1 VDDAARFGWVVAG
14 FAGVGLAALLV
25 NLLSARIRVPAPALL
40 LVAAAIGVH
49 VVSGRSP
56 QPETVEHAVSLA
68 LVVILLDG
76 GMHIGRARLR
86 PVLGPVLSLGVL
98 GTVLTTVG
106 IAAVAHALLGL
117 SWYLCLLLGAALAP
131 TDPAVVFSVF
141 SDSAADGDAVT
152 VLEGESGANDPVG
165 IAVMSALIGAGGVSG
180 HALLTA
186 TGHVLVQL
194 AVGLVAG
201 AGGGLLLLAA
211 LRRPG
216 LIDPSRLPLLVTLAA
231 FALFGVTSAAHGSG
245 FLAVFVAGIVLG
257 DEAACTQTRTA
268 EFLGALSGLGEIVA
282 FVLLGL
288 TVDVDIVRRADVLW
302 PGLALGAAAA
312 LLIRPVAAA
321 PWLWRSALRGS
332 ERVFV
337 LWAGLKG
344 AVPVLLGTFLLVDSV
359 AQAERLYGIVVVVVL
374 FSVLVQGSTVPV
386 VARWT
391 GMRPDESGAVASRS

>member
-1 VDDAARFGWVVAG
+1 
-14 FAGVGLAALLV
+14 VGLAALLV

-40 LVAAAIGVH
+40 LVAAAVGVQLA
-49 VVSGRSP
+49 SGRTP

-86 PVLGPVLSLGVL
+86 PVVGPVLWLGVL
-98 GTVLTTVG
+98 GTVLTTAG
-106 IAAVAHALLGL
+106 IAAVAHVLLGL
-117 SWYLCLLLGAALAP
+117 GWYLCLLVGAALAP

-141 SDSAADGDAVT
+141 SDSTADGNAVT

-165 IAVMSALIGAGGVSG
+165 IAVMTALIAAGGVSG

-186 TGHVLVQL
+186 TGHVLLQL
-194 AVGLVAG
+194 AVGLTAG
-201 AGGGLLLLAA
+201 VVGALLLLAA

-231 FALFGVTSAAHGSG
+231 FALFGLTSAAHGSG

-257 DEAACTQTRTA
+257 DDAVCTQTRIT

-288 TVDVDIVRRADVLW
+288 TVHVDTVRRADVLW

-312 LLIRPVAAA
+312 LLIRPIAAA
-321 PWLWRSALRGS
+321 PWLWRSSLSGP

-344 AVPVLLGTFLLVDSV
+344 AVPVLLGTFLLLHDVP
-359 AQAERLYGIVVVVVL
+359 QAERLYGIVVVVVL

-391 GMRPDESGAVASRS
+391 GMRPDESGAVASRP